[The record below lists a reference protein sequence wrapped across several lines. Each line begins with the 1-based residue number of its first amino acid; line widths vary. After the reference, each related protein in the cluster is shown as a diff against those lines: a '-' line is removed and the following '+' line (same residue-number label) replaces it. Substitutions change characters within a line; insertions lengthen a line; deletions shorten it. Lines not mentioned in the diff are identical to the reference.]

1 MIFISDLSTNISIWR
16 CCVLCALSG
25 TLVVLFISSPPPVPR
40 PFQVA
45 HRSSSF
51 HCPLPQGGFS
61 GPLSGIPTFSFPCH
75 SPPRPE
81 KKGAATRVDAVCTYH
96 PDPAGPKLDREKL
109 YWELSQQTH
118 AVTQLGSFTLDK
130 NSLYVNGEQPFCN
143 HELKQRI
150 CSQEGTWT
158 LHLAL
163 GPVACILFHLSN
175 VP

>member
-1 MIFISDLSTNISIWR
+1 MIFISDLSTNIGIWR
-16 CCVLCALSG
+16 CCVLCALGPWLSYS
-25 TLVVLFISSPPPVPR
+25 FPNPPLVPR

-75 SPPRPE
+75 SLPRPE
-81 KKGAATRVDAVCTYH
+81 KKGAATGVDAVCTYH

-118 AVTQLGSFTLDK
+118 GVTQLGSFTLDK

-150 CSQEGTWT
+150 CPQERMWT
-158 LHLAL
+158 LHLSL
-163 GPVACILFHLSN
+163 EPVVCIISQGP
-175 VP
+175 P